1 MRRIIRVAEGPQ
13 YDDSY
18 PLSQGVETETMVFA
32 NGMAFDNETRTRMTG
47 AVTIQDETRI
57 VLDALQAILADAGCS
72 LADVV
77 KTTVYLSEREYY
89 DDMNVVYRQYWAP
102 GDFPTRATVYVGIG
116 SQCRVEIDVVAVK
129 GAAGKAAS

>member
-1 MRRIIRVAEGPQ
+1 MRRIIRVPAGPQ

-32 NGMAFDNETRTRMTG
+32 NGMAFDNNSRTRMAE
-47 AVTIQDETRI
+47 AVTIADETRI
-57 VLDALQAILADAGCS
+57 VLDALQAILADAGSS

-89 DDMNVVYRQYWAP
+89 DEMNQVYKQYWEP
-102 GDFPTRATVYVGIG
+102 GQFPTRATVYVGIG

-129 GAAGKAAS
+129 QGSK